1 MIYIEMPCNLVS
13 QSGIGNTIEV
23 GLRSMKDQ
31 DKLRLLLAHWVEH
44 NREHAE
50 QFRQWAGL
58 AGKLESLGSGE
69 AASKLEAA
77 VQEMKVVNDCLLS
90 ALDIIGGPLERHH

>member
-13 QSGIGNTIEV
+13 QPGIGNTIEGV
-23 GLRSMKDQ
+23 LRSMKDQ
-31 DKLRLLLAHWVEH
+31 DKLRVLLAHWVEH

-50 QFRQWAGL
+50 QFRQWAGR
-58 AGKLESLGSGE
+58 AGKLESLESEE

>member
-1 MIYIEMPCNLVS
+1 
-13 QSGIGNTIEV
+13 
-23 GLRSMKDQ
+23 MKDQ

-50 QFRQWAGL
+50 QFRRWAGR
-58 AGKLESLGSGE
+58 AGKLQSEE